1 MTLHDL
7 FYDAR
12 QGDRNA
18 LESIYLQFQYFIR
31 GRSKYKGKFDE
42 DLYQDLCEILIRC
55 VYTFPL

>member
-12 QGDRNA
+12 KGDRNA
-18 LESIYLQFQYFIR
+18 LELIYLQFQYFIR
-31 GRSKYKGKFDE
+31 GRSRYKGIFDE

-55 VYTFPL
+55 VYAFPL